1 MYHFSILSIVD
12 EIASIVCKSPEI
24 SISNQFYSLLF
35 CLLYLCLFA
44 LFFLL
49 THRDSTVNFPIHLCL
64 GLLLILFFNS
74 FLTHLTSLRL
84 LLSTF
89 FSLFSLPLY
98 LTFTDIFPLS
108 FLHLLTSLLHH
119 LSLLYYSYQVFLPFF
134 LFNRL
139 SISFINLFI
148 VFLLFLLL
156 LLLYH

>member
-49 THRDSTVNFPIHLCL
+49 THRDSAVNFPIHLCL
-64 GLLLILFFNS
+64 GLLLIIFFHS
-74 FLTHLTSLRL
+74 FLSHLTSLRL

-89 FSLFSLPLY
+89 FSL
-98 LTFTDIFPLS
+98 LS
-108 FLHLLTSLLHH
+108 SA
-119 LSLLYYSYQVFLPFF
+119 LSVLIRLPFPMF
-134 LFNRL
+134 IHSFQMLFCTM
-139 SISFINLFI
+139 
-148 VFLLFLLL
+148 
-156 LLLYH
+156 

>member
-1 MYHFSILSIVD
+1 MYSFTFLSNVD

-49 THRDSTVNFPIHLCL
+49 THRDSAVNFPIHLCL
-64 GLLLILFFNS
+64 GLLLMLFFNS
-74 FLTHLTSLRL
+74 FLTHLTTLRL

-134 LFNRL
+134 LFSRL

-156 LLLYH
+156 LHYH